1 MTWNKGCQL
10 REGSEQE
17 SILQEAGALV
27 LAALPLGPYHQAD
40 PLVLVFGVGGEKRC
54 NVKIVARPSGGI
66 TMQVSGALTQGHR
79 ICRRE
84 F

>member
-1 MTWNKGCQL
+1 M
-10 REGSEQE
+10 
-17 SILQEAGALV
+17 QEAGALV

-54 NVKIVARPSGGI
+54 NVKTVVRPSGGT
-66 TMQVSGALTQGHR
+66 TMQGSGVLTQGHR

-84 F
+84 L